1 MDYIELKVD
10 LKPRNPWSEILTAEL
25 SELGFDS
32 FVDTETGIQAYAP
45 VEGLDLDFV
54 IKNSLL
60 SGENQD
66 VEIAFEKIIIPH
78 QNWNAQWESDF
89 HPVEVENYLTIV
101 APFHSKEDK
110 KGMIV
115 EIQPQMSFGTGH
127 HQTTWLMSKFLFEIG
142 QLPDSVLDMG
152 TGTGVLAIIAEK
164 LGAKEIVAI
173 DIEDWSAVNAKE
185 NTERNHCSKI
195 ETFCGDIELIDGK
208 SFGLII
214 ANINKNVLKAQI
226 PSYSKTLK
234 KGGTL
239 LLSGFFE
246 SDVDEMILYAS
257 EYNLKMVKILTKET
271 WAAIEMIKN

>member
-25 SELGFDS
+25 SELGFES
-32 FVDTETGIQAYAP
+32 FVDTETGIEAYAP
-45 VEGLDLDFV
+45 VEGFDFDFV
-54 IKNSLL
+54 VKNSLL

-89 HPVEVENYLTIV
+89 QPVEVEDYLTIV

-164 LGAKEIVAI
+164 LGSKKIVAI
-173 DIEDWSAVNAKE
+173 DIEDWSAINAKE
-185 NTERNHCSKI
+185 NTERNNCSNI
-195 ETFCGDIELIDGK
+195 ETYCGDIELIDSK

-226 PSYSKTLK
+226 PSYSKTLLV
-234 KGGTL
+234 GGTL
-239 LLSGFFE
+239 LISGFFE
-246 SDVDEMILYAS
+246 SDVEEMIQFAS
-257 EYNLKMVKILTKET
+257 DYHLKMVKVLTKET
-271 WAAIEMIKN
+271 WASIRMIKI

>member
-1 MDYIELKVD
+1 MDYIELTID
-10 LKPRNPWSEILTAEL
+10 LTPRNPWSEILTAEL

-45 VEGLDLDFV
+45 VDGFDMDFIV
-54 IKNSLL
+54 KNSLL
-60 SGENQD
+60 SRENKD
-66 VEIAFEKIIIPH
+66 IKIEFEKVIIPH

-89 HPVEVENYLTIV
+89 HPVEVEDYLTII

-164 LGAKEIVAI
+164 LGAKNILAI

-185 NTERNHCSKI
+185 NSERNNCFEI
-195 ETFCGDIELIDGK
+195 ETYCGDIELIEGK

-226 PSYSKTLK
+226 PSYSRTLK
-234 KGGTL
+234 VGGTL

-246 SDVDEMILYAS
+246 SDADEMIQFSKAHQ
-257 EYNLKMVKILTKET
+257 LKMVKVFTKET
-271 WAAIEMIKN
+271 WSAIQLIKE

>member
-1 MDYIELKVD
+1 MDYLELTIELS
-10 LKPRNPWSEILTAEL
+10 PRNPWSEILTAEL
-25 SELGFDS
+25 AELGFES
-32 FVDTETGIQAYAP
+32 FVDTDNGVQAYIP
-45 VEGLDLDFV
+45 FEGLDLDFV
-54 IKNSLL
+54 LKNSLL
-60 SGENQD
+60 SGENKEVKIQ
-66 VEIAFEKIIIPH
+66 FEKKLIPH
-78 QNWNAQWESDF
+78 QNWNALWESDF
-89 HPVEVENYLTIV
+89 HPVEVEDYLTIV

-142 QLPDSVLDMG
+142 KLPSSVLDMG
-152 TGTGVLAIIAEK
+152 TGTGVLAIIAEN
-164 LGAKEIVAI
+164 LGAEKIVAI

-185 NTERNHCSKI
+185 NTERNNCTRI
-195 ETFCGDIELIDGK
+195 ETYCGDIELIENK

-226 PSYSKTLK
+226 PSYSKTLEV
-234 KGGTL
+234 GGTL

-246 SDVDEMILYAS
+246 SDVEEMIQYAND
-257 EYNLKMVKILTKET
+257 YQLKMVKVLTKET

>member
-195 ETFCGDIELIDGK
+195 ETFCGDIELIAGK

-226 PSYSKTLK
+226 PSYSKTLE

-257 EYNLKMVKILTKET
+257 EYNLKMVKVLTKET

>member
-1 MDYIELKVD
+1 MDYIELTID
-10 LKPRNPWSEILTAEL
+10 LTPRNPWSEILTAEL
-25 SELGFDS
+25 SELGFES

-45 VEGLDLDFV
+45 VEGFDMDFIV
-54 IKNSLL
+54 TNSLL
-60 SGENQD
+60 SRENKD
-66 VEIAFEKIIIPH
+66 IKIEFEKVIIPH

-89 HPVEVENYLTIV
+89 HPVEVEDYLTIV
-101 APFHSKEDK
+101 APFHSKKDK

-127 HQTTWLMSKFLFEIG
+127 HQTTWLMSKFLFEVG

-164 LGAKEIVAI
+164 LGAKNILAI

-185 NTERNHCSKI
+185 NSERNNCLEI
-195 ETFCGDIELIDGK
+195 ETYCGNIELIEGK

-214 ANINKNVLKAQI
+214 ANINKNVLKSQI

-234 KGGTL
+234 VGGTL

-246 SDVDEMILYAS
+246 SDADEMIEFSKAHQ
-257 EYNLKMVKILTKET
+257 LKMVKVFTKET
-271 WAAIEMIKN
+271 WSAIQLIKE

>member
-195 ETFCGDIELIDGK
+195 ETFCGDIELIAGK

>member
-195 ETFCGDIELIDGK
+195 ETFCGDIELIAGK

-257 EYNLKMVKILTKET
+257 EYNLKMVKVLTKET

>member
-25 SELGFDS
+25 SELGFES
-32 FVDTETGIQAYAP
+32 FVDTETGIEAYAP
-45 VEGLDLDFV
+45 VEGFDFDFV
-54 IKNSLL
+54 VKNSLL

-66 VEIAFEKIIIPH
+66 VEIVFEKIIIPH

-89 HPVEVENYLTIV
+89 QPVEVEDYLTIV

-142 QLPDSVLDMG
+142 QLPDYVLDMG

-164 LGAKEIVAI
+164 LGSKKIVAI
-173 DIEDWSAVNAKE
+173 DIEDWSAINAKE
-185 NTERNHCSKI
+185 NIERNNCSNI
-195 ETFCGDIELIDGK
+195 ETYCGDIELIDRK

-226 PSYSKTLK
+226 PSYSKTLEV
-234 KGGTL
+234 GGTL
-239 LLSGFFE
+239 LISGFFE
-246 SDVDEMILYAS
+246 SDVEEMIQFAS
-257 EYNLKMVKILTKET
+257 DYHLKMVKVLTKET
-271 WAAIEMIKN
+271 WASIRMIKI

>member
-1 MDYIELKVD
+1 MDYIELTINIT
-10 LKPRNPWSEILTAEL
+10 PRNPWSEILIAEL

-32 FVDTETGIQAYAP
+32 FVDTEFGIQAYAP
-45 VEGLDLDFV
+45 VDDFDFDMV
-54 IKNSLL
+54 VKNSIL
-60 SGENQD
+60 SSNNGE
-66 VEIAFEKIIIPH
+66 IKIEVDKKIIPH

-89 HPVEVENYLTIV
+89 HPVEVEDYLTIV

-127 HQTTWLMSKFLFEIG
+127 HQTTWLMSKYLFEIG
-142 QLPDSVLDMG
+142 ELPSSVLDMG
-152 TGTGVLAIIAEK
+152 TGTGVLAIIAEN
-164 LGAKEIVAI
+164 LGAENIIAI

-185 NTERNHCSKI
+185 NTERNNCTKI
-195 ETFCGDIELIDGK
+195 ETYCGDIDLIEDK

-226 PSYSKTLK
+226 PTYSKTLE

-246 SDVDEMILYAS
+246 SDVDEMIDFAKAYQLQ
-257 EYNLKMVKILTKET
+257 KVKVLNKET
-271 WAAIEMIKN
+271 WAAIQLIKE